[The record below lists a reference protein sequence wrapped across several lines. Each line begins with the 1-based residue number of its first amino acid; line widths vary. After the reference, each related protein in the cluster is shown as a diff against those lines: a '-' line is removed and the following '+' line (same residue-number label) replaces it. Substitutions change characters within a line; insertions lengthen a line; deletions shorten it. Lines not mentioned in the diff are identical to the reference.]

1 MQEVDD
7 DLMPLL
13 DELPAGT
20 AAAGPGGLAGWP
32 ILVIDDDPEVHSA
45 TRFAL
50 AGVDILGQP
59 LRLDYASSS
68 TEAKQMLHQRQ
79 DYAVILLDVVM
90 ETEDAGLQLVGFIRE
105 TLGMQEVRI
114 ILRTGQP
121 GYAPELAVFTNYDIN
136 DYRTKAEL
144 SRTRLVTSLTAA
156 LRSYQQ
162 LRTIAEGRRGLEM
175 IIRAAARLMQHQ
187 ALSEFAE
194 GVLIQVAAMLRLPPE
209 GIVCAQRG
217 SPVASEDTEG
227 LYIVGAAGQLA
238 GYIGH
243 PLADLPDNDG
253 AATAIARCMEA
264 RTNAFGKQSTVIFLS
279 SGGRDGAVYMNTGFP
294 LSDMDQQLI
303 GVFGSNMSACFGN
316 VRLLEDLN
324 YTAYHDGLTHLAN
337 RTRFILDL
345 DEVAVCDQPDVC
357 VALLDI
363 EHFADL
369 NDGLGH
375 DVGNALLLAVATRLR
390 AALAGHCRLA
400 RIGADVFG
408 IIGPEAQVNP
418 ESMHELLK
426 DPFPVED
433 NLLPVSF
440 SMGFCRLLESTP
452 SGIALL
458 KRANIAL
465 NRAKHSLHSS
475 YEYFLPEMEDG
486 TRWRLETIR
495 QLRQDFLAGGLAVW
509 FQPQIELAS
518 GRLIGIEALLR
529 WPGTNGFVQP
539 PNVFIPLAEYSGLI
553 VDIGL
558 WVLDQACASF
568 RQLSAHANAPRYVA
582 VNVSMPQLRGG
593 RFPAQVAEVL
603 ARHGLPADTLELEV
617 TESLAMDQPK
627 IVVSSLEALRAV
639 GARIAIDD
647 FGTGYS
653 SLGHLRQLP
662 INCLKIDQSF
672 IREIEDGKG
681 GMFAETIVAL
691 SQKLGVSTI
700 AEGVETVEQ
709 ASFLRGLGCTTA
721 QGFLYGKPMPL
732 GELIEWMGR
741 QPQ

>member
-1 MQEVDD
+1 MQDVED
-7 DLMPLL
+7 DLIPLL
-13 DELPAGT
+13 DELPEAV
-20 AAAGPGGLAGWP
+20 AAAGSGGMHEWP

-50 AGVDILGQP
+50 AGVDILGRALQ
-59 LRLDYASSS
+59 LDYASSS
-68 TEAKQMLHQRQ
+68 AEARQMLQLRQ

-156 LRSYQQ
+156 LRSFQQ

-194 GVLIQVAAMLRLPPE
+194 GVLIQVAAMLRLSPE

-217 SPVASEDTEG
+217 SLVESGDSEG
-227 LYIVGAAGQLA
+227 LYVVGAAGQLA
-238 GYIGH
+238 SYIGH
-243 PLADLPDNDG
+243 PLADLPDSAD
-253 AATAIARCMEA
+253 AVSAIAECMQARCN
-264 RTNAFGKQSTVIFLS
+264 TFGKQSTVIYLS
-279 SGGRDGAVYMNTGFP
+279 SGGRDGAVYMNTGFA

-324 YTAYHDGLTHLAN
+324 YTAYHDGLTHLPN
-337 RTRFILDL
+337 RTRFIMDL
-345 DEVAVCDQPDVC
+345 DEVANADQLDINV
-357 VALLDI
+357 VLLDI

-375 DVGNALLLAVATRLR
+375 EVGNALLIAVANRLKDE
-390 AALAGHCRLA
+390 LGQHCQLA

-408 IIGPEAQVNP
+408 IIGPEAHANP
-418 ESMHELLK
+418 EHMQELLK
-426 DPFPVED
+426 EPFAVED
-433 NLLPVSF
+433 HLLPVSF
-440 SMGFCRLLESTP
+440 SMGVCRLLERTP
-452 SGIALL
+452 SGVTLL

-475 YEYFLPEMEDG
+475 FEYFLPEMEDG
-486 TRWRLETIR
+486 TRWRLDTIR
-495 QLRQDFLAGGLAVW
+495 QLRQDFLAGRLALW

-529 WPGTNGFVQP
+529 WPGTDGFVQP
-539 PNVFIPLAEYSGLI
+539 PQVFIPLAEYSGLI

-568 RQLSAHANAPRYVA
+568 KQLSVMPNAPRYVA

-593 RFPAQVAEVL
+593 RFPGQVAEVL

-627 IVVSSLEALRAV
+627 IVVGSLEALRAV

-700 AEGVETVEQ
+700 AEGVETIEQ

-721 QGFLYGKPMPL
+721 QGYLFGKPMPL
-732 GELIEWMGR
+732 NQLIEWMAH
-741 QPQ
+741 QPK